1 MNVKINEMELNRI
14 NELRLR
20 ALILKLLRRTNN
32 NLYLVIEYIKHINN
46 FIDFNLQAIID
57 IVKEIIEDRFAP
69 TTNELIKIN
78 LLLGLTIRE
87 IAQKLNMKESTI
99 KMRIYRNKYN
109 VNSIIIY
116 PRLKKEQLEEL
127 RKFLKQ
133 YYSLYVPI
141 NSVYKT

>member
-1 MNVKINEMELNRI
+1 MELNRI